1 MKRCLLF
8 LVLLTISSI
17 VMAQENSKDT
27 IFLENGARIP
37 CKIIEQNQ
45 KNHSLRIVLPA
56 GDTINYSGYQA
67 FKRFDDQKYIYQQ
80 AKSRNPSGLATA
92 SFLIPGLGQ
101 MMLGESSGV
110 LFFTGWTI
118 CFATMLATGKPLLH
132 AIFITGPDDPNYYK
146 TPILFLIGLAGG
158 VSIRIWSATNASHLA
173 KMYNFNLRERNRNTG
188 SVSLLPYTG
197 YASPLTGNA
206 TPVGLSIRINF

>member
-8 LVLLTISSI
+8 LALLTISSI
-17 VMAQENSKDT
+17 VMAQENFNDT

-45 KNHSLRIVLPA
+45 TNHSLRIVLPA

-67 FKRFDDQKYIYQQ
+67 FKIFGGQKYIYQQ
-80 AKSRNPSGLATA
+80 AKTRNPFGMATA

-101 MMLGESSGV
+101 MMLGKASGL

-118 CFATMLATGKPLLH
+118 CFATMLTAGRPLFH
-132 AIFITGPDDPNYYK
+132 AIFIAGPDDPNYYK
-146 TPILFLIGLAGG
+146 TPTLFLIGLAGG
-158 VSIRIWSATNASHLA
+158 FSIRIWSAANASHLA
-173 KMYNFNLRERNRNTG
+173 KINNSNLRERNRNTS